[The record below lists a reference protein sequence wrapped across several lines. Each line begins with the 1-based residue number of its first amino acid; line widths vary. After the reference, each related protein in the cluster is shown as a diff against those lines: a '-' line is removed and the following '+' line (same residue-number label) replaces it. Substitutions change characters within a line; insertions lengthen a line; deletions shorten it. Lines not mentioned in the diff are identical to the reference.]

1 MFGQTN
7 CLNPNVLKR
16 IISDNNVPMK
26 LGTLVLCDTLD
37 EVYHGLFDAA
47 TISAL
52 RTAVF
57 AGIVGDATMKTIS
70 NI

>member
-1 MFGQTN
+1 
-7 CLNPNVLKR
+7 
-16 IISDNNVPMK
+16 MK

-47 TISAL
+47 AISAL